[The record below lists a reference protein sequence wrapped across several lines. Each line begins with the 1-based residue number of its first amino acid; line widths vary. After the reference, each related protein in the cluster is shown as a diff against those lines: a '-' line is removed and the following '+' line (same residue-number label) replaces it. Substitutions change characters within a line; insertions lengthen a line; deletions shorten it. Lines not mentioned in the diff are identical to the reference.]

1 MKIYKTNK
9 QRVLYLNSTNAIKTT
24 NTSSKNTYFS
34 WNIPDVV
41 INEIATLQ
49 VGSIGSQGTTNDTKV
64 YTFRITGL
72 CSDNT
77 ANFSSDGGPPILFSL
92 LLNNFNSTFT
102 DDFHLYLSPQV
113 INNITLYTSDD
124 ITNKDSGIATSIS
137 FIICLV
143 INEIQIEM
151 NEIGNP
157 YADAISQ
164 IQGRYSKN
172 VI

>member
-24 NTSSKNTYFS
+24 NSSSKNTYFS

-49 VGSIGSQGTTNDTKV
+49 VGSIGSQGTTSDTKV

-77 ANFSSDGGPPILFSL
+77 ANFASDGGPPILFSL

-124 ITNKDSGIATSIS
+124 ITNKYSGIATSIS
-137 FIICLV
+137 FVICLV

-151 NEIGNP
+151 NEIRNP

-172 VI
+172 LI

>member
-1 MKIYKTNK
+1 MPIYKTIK
-9 QRVLYLNSTNAIKTT
+9 QRVLYLNSTNATKIT
-24 NTSSKNTYFS
+24 NASSKNNYFT
-34 WNIPDVV
+34 WNIPDIV

-49 VGSIGSQGTTNDTKV
+49 VGSISSQGTTSDTKI

-92 LLNNFNSTFT
+92 LLNNFNSTLS
-102 DDFHLYLSPQV
+102 DNFHLYLSSQV
-113 INNITLYTSDD
+113 INNISLYVSDD
-124 ITNKDSGIATSIS
+124 ITNKDSSIATSVS
-137 FIICLV
+137 FVICLL

-157 YADAISQ
+157 YGDAISQ

-172 VI
+172 IV